1 MCAPLVEFSL
11 TAGAVNHYPRSF
23 EALANKCTQQ
33 FARNAIGGYTSAG
46 GRMDHQLHRSHLIHI
61 LQGAYSGELAAGFA
75 YRGHWKSV
83 KNADERAAIQ
93 KIEREEWVHRKRVGE
108 MLANLDSAPQKF
120 REAKLWV
127 IGRTIGLACHVI
139 GWFLPMYFAGRL
151 ESGNVIE
158 YQVAASHAGA
168 LGLTEFEAD
177 LLVMARVEKEHELFF
192 LNVITGHRLLP
203 IVSGVFGWGAIEEP
217 PAETVS
223 EAASEAD

>member
-1 MCAPLVEFSL
+1 
-11 TAGAVNHYPRSF
+11 
-23 EALANKCTQQ
+23 
-33 FARNAIGGYTSAG
+33 
-46 GRMDHQLHRSHLIHI
+46 MDHQGHRSHLIHI

-83 KNADERAAIQ
+83 KNANERGAIQ

-108 MLANLDSAPQKF
+108 MLASLDSAPQKF

-151 ESGNVIE
+151 ERGNVIE

-177 LLVMARVEKEHELFF
+177 LLVMARIEKEHELFF